1 MNNGFLGIR
10 WRKWKELLEM
20 WQRMRRRY
28 GVWKWS
34 GARW

>member
-1 MNNGFLGIR
+1 MDLEKISKF
-10 WRKWKELLEM
+10 LEM

-34 GARW
+34 GSRW